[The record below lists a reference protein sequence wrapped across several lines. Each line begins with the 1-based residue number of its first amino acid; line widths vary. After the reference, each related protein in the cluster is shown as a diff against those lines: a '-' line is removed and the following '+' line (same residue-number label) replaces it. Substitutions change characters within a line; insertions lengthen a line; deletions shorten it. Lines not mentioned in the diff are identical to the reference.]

1 MPLLGHRHGPG
12 SIPYKNELHG
22 SARFSVPKYER
33 PGYARDPNVPLLGQR
48 HGPGGIP
55 YTRPRGAALFA
66 LSRAERAAI
75 YARDREHENIARGIP
90 PCGHTPRGYSLRQR
104 IDSASVPSNEQS
116 AETIAEVGAEEEE
129 EEEVEAEST
138 RSGRRRSPPTPYPNG
153 RPSPRRRR
161 LNPGASPLGGLGIRL
176 EESPEQ
182 MIVDTLP
189 VMVDVEYA
197 NREDE
202 NQTSE

>member
-12 SIPYKNELHG
+12 GIPCEKELHG

-48 HGPGGIP
+48 HGPGCIP

-75 YARDREHENIARGIP
+75 YARDREHEYIATGIP
-90 PCGHTPRGYSLRQR
+90 PCGHTPRGYSYIQR

-116 AETIAEVGAEEEE
+116 AETSAEVEAEEEE
-129 EEEVEAEST
+129 EEEPT
-138 RSGRRRSPPTPYPNG
+138 RSVRRRSPPTPCPND

-161 LNPGASPLGGLGIRL
+161 LNPGASPLGGLGICFK
-176 EESPEQ
+176 ESPEE
-182 MIVDTLP
+182 MIVDAVP
-189 VMVDVEYA
+189 AMVDVEYA
-197 NREDE
+197 AQEDE
-202 NQTSE
+202 DQTSE